1 MKPLRTTLRLG
12 LVAAL
17 LALTGC
23 GQEHQEARTLKLSL
37 EVPASHIRYSLS
49 ERFAEEVAALS
60 KGTLAVEIYPSA
72 QLYDNSGAPKA
83 LAIGSLDLYVANL
96 NLLARFEPNADLL
109 GLPMF
114 AGASREDVRR
124 VLDGA
129 LGTEL
134 YAGIERRLRV
144 KVLGAHIEAGAETL
158 FTTGRAVRSFDDIA
172 GLKLGMGGTL
182 AIARYRS
189 LGAYPITMGRADL
202 PLALTQGQ
210 VDGLVGYDDT
220 VRAGKLWDTGISYA
234 FETHDGWAAYLAL
247 VSQKTWNSLNADQ
260 QAALVQGWAAMV
272 EWGRALA
279 AEKQDQAKAIN
290 QQNGI
295 VYYTPTAEDIA
306 RERTQMHAL
315 QSDLVRQRRMDQRL
329 MEQIRH
335 FLLASS
341 TSVAQ
346 YDEPTP

>member
-1 MKPLRTTLRLG
+1 MKPQSALRLC
-12 LVAAL
+12 LTAAL
-17 LALTGC
+17 LVMTGC
-23 GQEHQEARTLKLSL
+23 KEESHEVKTLKLSL
-37 EVPASHIRYSLS
+37 EVPASHIRYTLS
-49 ERFAEEVAALS
+49 NRFAEEVAALS
-60 KGTLAVEIYPSA
+60 KGTLKVEIYPSA

-129 LGTEL
+129 LGAEL
-134 YAGIERRLRV
+134 YAGIERRLRA

-210 VDGLVGYDDT
+210 IDGLVGYDDT
-220 VRAGKLWDTGISYA
+220 IRAGKLWDTGISYA

-247 VSQKTWNSLNADQ
+247 VSEKTWRSLTADQ
-260 QAALVQGWAAMV
+260 QAALIQGWAAMV

-279 AEKQDQAKAIN
+279 ARKQEQAKEIN

-295 VYYTPTAEDIA
+295 VYYTPMAEDIA
-306 RERTQMHAL
+306 RERTQMKAL
-315 QSDLVRQRRMDQRL
+315 QPDLVRARRMDEEL
-329 MEQIRH
+329 MNQIQH
-335 FLLASS
+335 FLAAAAPAL
-341 TSVAQ
+341 AQ